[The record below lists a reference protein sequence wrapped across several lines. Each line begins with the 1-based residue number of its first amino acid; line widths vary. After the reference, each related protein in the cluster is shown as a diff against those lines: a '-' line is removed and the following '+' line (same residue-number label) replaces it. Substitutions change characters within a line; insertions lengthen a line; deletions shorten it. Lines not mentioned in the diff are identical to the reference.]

1 MTQQPSA
8 TDVWNDE
15 IYCAICGAG
24 FTQVVDL
31 EFHQSAHDVKYS
43 TSQLAKAAQ
52 PADYDEQDVTVAPL
66 LATGHHN
73 PAFPGPTEKKPF
85 YPTTEN
91 KLRPVHQH
99 PYHQDRSNLL
109 KYQRSHYVNPVI
121 GQPTHYDHPIINNAM
136 QASGTPIYGTAP
148 QRDPPSA
155 AGPTAFWQLPPLL
168 HNNTTGDQEQQ
179 VFARPEEVYH
189 LYGSLPRQAPGDAGV
204 ESSPDQT
211 SNNHYVSEKGEERST
226 EME

>member
-1 MTQQPSA
+1 MTQKPSA

-31 EFHQSAHDVKYS
+31 EFHQSAHDVKFS
-43 TSQLAKAAQ
+43 PSHLAKAA
-52 PADYDEQDVTVAPL
+52 DYEGDVAVAPL
-66 LATGHHN
+66 LTIGHHN
-73 PAFPGPTEKKPF
+73 PAFPGPTENKPF
-85 YPTTEN
+85 YPTSEN

-99 PYHQDRSNLL
+99 AYHQHRAHQLN
-109 KYQRSHYVNPVI
+109 YQRSHYVNPVI

-136 QASGTPIYGTAP
+136 QASGAAVYGTAP
-148 QRDPPSA
+148 QRGLPSA
-155 AGPTAFWQLPPLL
+155 AGSAAFWQLLPVLR
-168 HNNTTGDQEQQ
+168 NDITDGQQ
-179 VFARPEEVYH
+179 VHARPEEVYH

-211 SNNHYVSEKGEERST
+211 SNHHDVSDMGDERST